1 MTEAPQFHPDVC
13 ESDPAAQPEI
23 EAFPSR
29 RTLVGKLEIRRALPL
44 RDRRLVGPW
53 CFLDRYGPLTFESG
67 KPMDLGPHPH
77 IGLQTVS
84 WLLDGE
90 VFHRDSLGF
99 EKLIVP
105 GELNLMTSGR
115 AIAHSEETPRRTTGI
130 LNGVQLWVA
139 LPDAARHGD
148 PAFNHYADLP
158 VVDTRGGAVRLIIGS
173 LAGAQS
179 PAAAFS
185 PIVGAQLDV
194 RGVMEI
200 ELDAAFEHALLLLD
214 RTVALEGQ
222 TLAPDVL
229 YYLGTGRSSLCLAAK
244 EPAKVLLVGGAPF
257 GERIIMWWNFV
268 ARTHEEI
275 ARARE
280 EWQNGTE
287 FGEVKGYAGPRFDAP
302 PLRGR
307 AVAEPAS

>member
-1 MTEAPQFHPDVC
+1 MSEAQFHPDVC
-13 ESDPAAQPEI
+13 ESDPAAHPEI
-23 EAFPSR
+23 QGFPAR
-29 RTLVGKLEIRRALPL
+29 RTLLGKLEIRRALPL
-44 RDRRLVGPW
+44 RERRLVGPW
-53 CFLDRYGPLTFESG
+53 CFLDRYGPLTFDRG

-84 WLLDGE
+84 WLLEGE

-99 EKLIVP
+99 ESLIVP

-115 AIAHSEETPRRTTGI
+115 AIAHSEETPRKTSGV
-130 LNGVQLWVA
+130 LSGVQLWVA

-148 PAFNHYADLP
+148 PAFNHYKDLP
-158 VVDTRGGAVRLIIGS
+158 VVDTSGGAVRVIIGS
-173 LAGAQS
+173 LAGAHS
-179 PAAAFS
+179 PALAFS

-194 RGVMEI
+194 RGVMEVA
-200 ELDAAFEHALLLLD
+200 LDPAFEHALLLLD
-214 RTVALEGQ
+214 RNVTLEGQ
-222 TLAPDVL
+222 TLDPDVL
-229 YYLGTGRSSLCLAAK
+229 YYLGTGRSSICVSSK
-244 EPAKVLLVGGAPF
+244 EPARVLLVGGAPF
-257 GERIIMWWNFV
+257 GESIIMWWNFV
-268 ARTHEEI
+268 ARTHDEI